1 MTTPTPTL
9 NDQAIAILAKLA
21 NSIDNYEKK
30 SGSVAP
36 DDINTVIQL
45 LRQAR
50 TLMVTNNIDYTSM

>member
-9 NDQAIAILAKLA
+9 NDQTIAILAKLA

-30 SGSVAP
+30 SGSVSP
-36 DDINTVIQL
+36 DDINSVIQL

>member
-1 MTTPTPTL
+1 MTTPTL

>member
-30 SGSVAP
+30 SGSVGP
-36 DDINTVIQL
+36 GDINTVIQL

>member
-1 MTTPTPTL
+1 MTTSTL

-21 NSIDNYEKK
+21 NSIDNYEEKT
-30 SGSVAP
+30 GSVDP

-50 TLMVTNNIDYTSM
+50 TLMVTNNIDYKSM